1 MPNASH
7 RPHQDLLT
15 KLGENVRRLRQKR
28 GYTQEQLAELVD
40 VHPRMIQQ
48 IEYGQT
54 NILATTAMR
63 LHAAFECDWADLMP
77 SVEIP
82 AAVRKRVGN
91 SRVRR

>member
-7 RPHQDLLT
+7 RPHQELLT
-15 KLGENVRRLRQKR
+15 KLGENVRRLRQKK

-63 LHAAFECDWADLMP
+63 LHAALGCDWSELMP
-77 SVEIP
+77 RLEI
-82 AAVRKRVGN
+82 RKFVPRKIP
-91 SRVRR
+91 RRR

>member
-7 RPHQDLLT
+7 RPHQALLT
-15 KLGENVRRLRQKR
+15 KLGENVRRLRQRR

-63 LHAAFECDWADLMP
+63 LHAALACDWAELLP
-77 SVEIP
+77 KVELRNVVP
-82 AAVRKRVGN
+82 CKVP
-91 SRVRR
+91 RRR